1 MRNRVFTTLAAGAA
15 LLSAGL
21 GATGAAAQA
30 AVDTYSNFAW
40 RGLTP
45 PACAARASASV
56 DAVAAAFGV
65 AGAQYDTNTFR
76 VLARTDDLNIF
87 IYCFADDGTPAFDGP
102 GASRVLVAIY
112 VSTSRGAVG
121 GEMRDFLAAC
131 MEAGICPG
139 GPTVRPKP

>member
-1 MRNRVFTTLAAGAA
+1 MRNRLFTTLAAGAA

-40 RGLTP
+40 RGLTS
-45 PACAARASASV
+45 PACLGRASASV
-56 DAVAAAFGV
+56 DAVVAAFGI

-76 VLARTDDLNIF
+76 VLARTNDLNIF
-87 IYCFADDGTPAFDGP
+87 VYCFADDGTPAFDAP

-121 GEMRDFLAAC
+121 SEMRDFLAAC
-131 MEAGICPG
+131 MEAGVCPG
-139 GPTVRPKP
+139 TATARPKP